1 MYWIDRRVRDARR
14 GLALALMV
22 AAGLSTTVVAQ
33 RAAAQT
39 AVKGKLGGW
48 ETRCENPP
56 GAQHEQCAI
65 VQSVVDADRPN
76 ITLVVIALKTADR
89 KSRLLRVIAPLGVLL
104 PTGIGLRIDNDD
116 VGRMNFMRCQ
126 PNGCIAEVFLDDKLL
141 GKLEGGT
148 NAALVLY
155 QTMEEGIGVP
165 VTLTGFKESF
175 EALP

>member
-1 MYWIDRRVRDARR
+1 MAFDRNGS
-14 GLALALMV
+14 GLAGKFFYSVILALVLMAGF
-22 AAGLSTTVVAQ
+22 AAP
-33 RAAAQT
+33 AAAQGV
-39 AVKGKLGGW
+39 VKGKFGDW
-48 ETRCENPP
+48 EMRCETPP
-56 GAQHEQCAI
+56 GAARDQCALM
-65 VQSVVDADRPN
+65 QSVAADDKPN
-76 ITLVVIALKTADR
+76 VNLVVIVLKTADG

-165 VTLTGFKESF
+165 MTLAGFKESF